1 MKPSNKQ
8 GSRHQRLDPAYA
20 ISGHGPPI
28 DDVAGAI
35 ERTRER
41 LLAWAADPFAGVLH
55 AAKRIFTYRLMLE
68 AIPDDQV
75 HTVLR
80 NAAWLRDLA
89 ASIDHSVDRL
99 AERLLDALAPSLTTA
114 DGLLCTT
121 APHRPSP
128 IAVPWHL
135 TEPHRWPAVASHPD
149 RGRA

>member
-8 GSRHQRLDPAYA
+8 GSRHQRLDPACA

-28 DDVAGAI
+28 DDVAGAV

-41 LLAWAADPFAGVLH
+41 LLAWAADPFAGVRH
-55 AAKRIFTYRLMLE
+55 AAKWIITYRLMLE

-75 HTVLR
+75 HPVLR
-80 NAAWLRDLA
+80 NHAWLRDVA
-89 ASIDHSVDRL
+89 ASIDRL
-99 AERLLDALAPSLTTA
+99 AERLLDALAPLLTTV

>member
-1 MKPSNKQ
+1 
-8 GSRHQRLDPAYA
+8 
-20 ISGHGPPI
+20 
-28 DDVAGAI
+28 
-35 ERTRER
+35 

-55 AAKRIFTYRLMLE
+55 PAKWIFTYRLMLE

-75 HTVLR
+75 HPVLR

-99 AERLLDALAPSLTTA
+99 AERLLDALAPSLTTV

-135 TEPHRWPAVASHPD
+135 TEPHRWPAVASHRD